1 MLGVLLLAALA
12 LITLSFR
19 EGESG
24 PVHGV
29 QGAIA
34 TVLRPFE
41 IAAERV
47 ARPFRD
53 AYSWTTEVL
62 DARSEAE
69 RLRKENDALRQDVIH
84 NESALH
90 ENTRLRRL
98 LAYRDGPTFPRDYSG
113 IAAAVIARA
122 PSAFS
127 QQIVVSVGSADGVR
141 LHAPVVTA
149 DGLVGQVTRV
159 TTGAS
164 QVTLLSDESSAV
176 SALDIRT
183 DAAGLVQHG
192 QGSSALVLSR
202 VAKKEVVHVGD
213 EIVSAGW
220 RTEGLTS
227 LYPRGIPI
235 GSVSSVGQTDTDLYQ
250 QVQIAPYVDF
260 SSLDAVLVLV
270 SYNPL
275 PKLP

>member
-1 MLGVLLLAALA
+1 M
-12 LITLSFR
+12 
-19 EGESG
+19 
-24 PVHGV
+24 
-29 QGAIA
+29 
-34 TVLRPFE
+34 
-41 IAAERV
+41 
-47 ARPFRD
+47 
-53 AYSWTTEVL
+53 L
-62 DARSEAE
+62 DARSDAE

-122 PSAFS
+122 PSAFT

-141 LHAPVVTA
+141 LRAPVVTA

-159 TTGAS
+159 TSGAS

-176 SALDIRT
+176 SALDVRT
-183 DAAGLVQHG
+183 DATGLVQHG

-213 EIVSAGW
+213 EIVTAGW
-220 RTEGLTS
+220 RTEGLAS

-270 SYNPL
+270 SHNPL

>member
-1 MLGVLLLAALA
+1 MLGVLVLAALA
-12 LITLSFR
+12 LITISFR

-24 PVHGV
+24 PVHRA
-29 QGAIA
+29 QGAVA

-53 AYSWTTEVL
+53 AWNWSTDLL
-62 DARSEAE
+62 DARSEAA
-69 RLRKENDALRQDVIH
+69 RLRKQNDELRQDVIN

-98 LAYRDGPTFPRDYSG
+98 LDYRDGPTFPRDYSG

-122 PSAFS
+122 PNAFT

-149 DGLVGQVTRV
+149 DGLVGHVTRI
-159 TTGAS
+159 TSGAS
-164 QVTLLSDESSAV
+164 QVTLLADESSAV
-176 SALDIRT
+176 SALDVRT

-192 QGSSALVLSR
+192 QGPNSLVLSR

-213 EIVSAGW
+213 EIVTAGW
-220 RTEGLTS
+220 RTEGLAS

-235 GSVSSVGQTDTDLYQ
+235 GSVSSVGQTDTDSYQ
-250 QVQIAPYVDF
+250 QVQLAPYVDF
-260 SSLDAVLVLV
+260 TSLDAVLVLV
-270 SYNPL
+270 SHHPPPQL
-275 PKLP
+275 P